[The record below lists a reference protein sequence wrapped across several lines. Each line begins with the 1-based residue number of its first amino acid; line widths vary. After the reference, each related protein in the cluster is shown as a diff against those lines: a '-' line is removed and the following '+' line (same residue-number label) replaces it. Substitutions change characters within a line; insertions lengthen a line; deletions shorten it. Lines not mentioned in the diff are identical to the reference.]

1 MATFYIL
8 LTSGI
13 EGPQCELTD
22 EQATKI
28 EELVNQLEQPWVS
41 STNFGM
47 RLGPTNYSV
56 SDLDKKWGL
65 RVLSQGF
72 VTVWDPVDNDWHN
85 FVDTVGLWSY
95 LATIGSPTLQ
105 KWLEDG
111 QKQMDEYNEEMLR
124 PAE

>member
-8 LTSGI
+8 MTSGI
-13 EGPQCELTD
+13 EGPKCELTD
-22 EQATKI
+22 EQSQKI
-28 EELVNQLEQPWVS
+28 EELVNQLEQPWVG

-47 RLGPTNYSV
+47 NLGPANYSV
-56 SDLDKKWGL
+56 SDLDKGWGL
-65 RVLSQGF
+65 RVLPEGF

-85 FVDTVGLWSY
+85 FVDTVGLWVY

-105 KWLEDG
+105 KWLAEC

-124 PAE
+124 TTK